1 MSAHAANLT
10 QDAAPSGAGRH
21 RLVVVG
27 AGFGGIEL
35 VKRIRALSLAITLVD
50 RRSYHLFQP
59 LLYQAATAILA
70 PSEIAW
76 PVRQI
81 FRDRREVETVLAS
94 VTAVDRA
101 KREVHLSDGGVL
113 AYDTLVIATG
123 ATHAYFGHD
132 EWEAVAPGLKSVE
145 DATQI
150 RSRVLRAFERAERSE
165 DPAERAALLTFAIV
179 GAGPTGVELAGMIAE
194 LAQHVLLKEY
204 RRIDT
209 RSARVVLIEAASRIL
224 STFDPKLAG
233 FAHRALERGGVEIRV
248 DSRVTNCTSQGVTL
262 GSELLPCRTIVWA
275 AGVRASPVASWL
287 GIAGDRAGRIVVE
300 PDLSIPGDSNVFVIG
315 DTASVRW
322 NAQSAVPGI
331 APAAKQQGAYLARLI
346 GARLRG
352 RPVHAPFV
360 YRHQGSLATIG
371 RRAAIIDFG
380 WLRLTGTLAWWVWGI
395 AHIYFLIGARTR
407 LAVAWSWLWAY
418 FRNHPSAQLIT
429 EHDAAGESR
438 IPQA

>member
-1 MSAHAANLT
+1 MPRQAAHRP
-10 QDAAPSGAGRH
+10 QDAAASGAAQH

-35 VKRIRALSLAITLVD
+35 VKRIRAPDLEIAIVD

-59 LLYQAATAILA
+59 LLYQAATSILA

-81 FRDRREVETVLAS
+81 FRERREVETVLGS
-94 VTAVDRA
+94 VTAIDRA
-101 KREVHLSDGGVL
+101 ARRVHLADGGTL
-113 AYDTLVIATG
+113 AYDTLVLATG

-132 EWEAVAPGLKSVE
+132 EWEAVAPGLKSIE
-145 DATQI
+145 DATRI
-150 RSRVLRAFERAERSE
+150 RSRVLRAFEHAERA
-165 DPAERAALLTFAIV
+165 DDAAERAALLTFAIV

-194 LAQHVLLKEY
+194 LAHRVLPQEY

-209 RSARVVLIEAASRIL
+209 RTARVVLIEAGTRVL
-224 STFDPKLAG
+224 STFDARLAA
-233 FAHRALERGGVEIRV
+233 FAHRALARDGVEIR
-248 DSRVTNCTSQGVTL
+248 L
-262 GSELLPCRTIVWA
+262 GSPVTDCNARGVMLGAEFLPCRTIVWA

-287 GIAGDRAGRIVVE
+287 GIAGDRAGRVVVE
-300 PDLSIPGDSNVFVIG
+300 PDLSIPSDPNVFVIG
-315 DTASVRW
+315 DTAAVRW
-322 NAQSAVPGI
+322 TADSSVPGI

-346 GARLRG
+346 ASRLRG
-352 RPVHAPFV
+352 RPLSAPFQ

-371 RRAAIIDFG
+371 RRAAVIDFG
-380 WLRLTGTLAWWVWGI
+380 WLKLSGALAWWVWGI

-429 EHDAAGESR
+429 EHDSDL
-438 IPQA
+438 Q